1 MIEQHEPTKP
11 VKPGMMNSGAQEVVP
26 APVTNPVVS
35 HEWGNDQE
43 VLPTGK

>member
-11 VKPGMMNSGAQEVVP
+11 VIPGMNSGAQEVVP

-35 HEWGNDQE
+35 LE
-43 VLPTGK
+43 

>member
-11 VKPGMMNSGAQEVVP
+11 VKPGMNSGAQEVIP

-35 HEWGNDQE
+35 HE
-43 VLPTGK
+43 